1 MIIIITIVDNS
12 LVAGDD
18 VKINLTIILI
28 INDSDNDDFV
38 DDDDNACDDICIVD
52 AEGDDNARNVYVD
65 DCYDVDIVDVDDNA
79 TDSYV
84 DACNDVV
91 FATNGYNHKC

>member
-38 DDDDNACDDICIVD
+38 DDDDNDDDIYIMMQCVSVTKND
-52 AEGDDNARNVYVD
+52 HFSLPSKALKARSETTARP
-65 DCYDVDIVDVDDNA
+65 CRP
-79 TDSYV
+79 
-84 DACNDVV
+84 
-91 FATNGYNHKC
+91 

>member
-38 DDDDNACDDICIVD
+38 DDDDNDEDVNDDAIHS
-52 AEGDDNARNVYVD
+52 G
-65 DCYDVDIVDVDDNA
+65 
-79 TDSYV
+79 
-84 DACNDVV
+84 
-91 FATNGYNHKC
+91 

>member
-38 DDDDNACDDICIVD
+38 DDDDNEDDD
-52 AEGDDNARNVYVD
+52 GDIYIMMKCVSV
-65 DCYDVDIVDVDDNA
+65 
-79 TDSYV
+79 
-84 DACNDVV
+84 CNE
-91 FATNGYNHKC
+91 KWSLS